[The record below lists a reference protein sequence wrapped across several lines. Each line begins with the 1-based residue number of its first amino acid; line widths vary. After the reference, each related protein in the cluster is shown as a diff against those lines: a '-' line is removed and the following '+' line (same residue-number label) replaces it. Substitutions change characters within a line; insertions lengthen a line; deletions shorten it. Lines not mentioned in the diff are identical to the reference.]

1 MSVRLNVISIVWCV
15 VGMDIDG
22 GDEGDL
28 DLMSEDELSGDELEL
43 RESQKKEERMVL
55 AQKELFKDC
64 FFFLE
69 REVSKSPLVLCI
81 RSCGG
86 SVTWQG
92 DTRHNLDVSDESIT
106 HHVTDRGSPLSHR
119 YLLREYVQPQW
130 VFDCVNCRRCLSL
143 SGYRPGDTLPPHLSP
158 FMQEK
163 EGDYIPPERLAIIQ
177 LERDEN
183 LEKSDSE
190 LSEKIESGSEAEEDR
205 SAVAPEG
212 GVKKRKLKRKRPL
225 GIGQVIHGQVNKPEK
240 IDDSLEEDKL
250 RAMLLT
256 KKKRK
261 LYEKL
266 KGRDKHRS
274 NKINKLRERR
284 KQIERK
290 KTLESK

>member
-1 MSVRLNVISIVWCV
+1 
-15 VGMDIDG
+15 MDIEG
-22 GDEGDL
+22 EEGDL

-43 RESQKKEERMVL
+43 RESQKKEEKMVL
-55 AQKELFKDC
+55 AQQELFKDC

-86 SVTWQG
+86 SVTWEG
-92 DTRHNLDVSDESIT
+92 DTRHILDVSDESIT

-177 LERDEN
+177 LERGGE
-183 LEKSDSE
+183 LEQSDSE
-190 LSEKIESGSEAEEDR
+190 VSEEKMESGSEGKEER
-205 SAVAPEG
+205 TAVAPE

-225 GIGQVIHGQVNKPEK
+225 GIGRVIHGQVDKPEQLE
-240 IDDSLEEDKL
+240 DSLEEDKL

-266 KGRDKHRS
+266 KGRDKRRS
-274 NKINKLRERR
+274 SKINKLRERR

-290 KTLESK
+290 KMLESNK

>member
-1 MSVRLNVISIVWCV
+1 
-15 VGMDIDG
+15 MDVEG
-22 GDEGDL
+22 GEEGDL
-28 DLMSEDELSGDELEL
+28 DLLSEDELSGDELEL
-43 RESQKKEERMVL
+43 RQSQKKEEKMVL
-55 AQKELFKDC
+55 AQQELFKDC

-86 SVTWQG
+86 SVTWEG
-92 DTRHNLDVSDESIT
+92 DTRHSLDVSDESVT

-177 LERDEN
+177 LERGEGD

-190 LSEKIESGSEAEEDR
+190 FSEEKMESGSEGEGDR
-205 SAVAPEG
+205 PAIAPEG
-212 GVKKRKLKRKRPL
+212 GVKKRKVKRKRPL
-225 GIGQVIHGQVNKPEK
+225 GIGRVIHGQVDNPEK
-240 IDDSLEEDKL
+240 LDDSLEEDKL

-266 KGRDKHRS
+266 RGRDKRRS

-284 KQIERK
+284 KQIEGK
-290 KTLESK
+290 KMLESK